1 MADNFKKAKEI
12 AAWKIN
18 MAEKWNEIE
27 IKEVELPEKLLF
39 NPTVGESY
47 PIEVVIDRKGLDN
60 CIGIELVVTSSEDGY
75 VKHNSI
81 EELNVVKTDG
91 SLTYYR
97 LDYSLKNAGA
107 FKYAFRMF
115 PQNSDLPHRQDFSY
129 VRWF

>member
-91 SLTYYR
+91 SLTYYK